1 MLIRTEA
8 PADILVIDSL
18 LKQVFP
24 TDAEANLVMTLREN
38 GRLTLSLV
46 ACTDEG
52 EVVGH
57 VMFTPMTLNG
67 EENGWQGLAPLA
79 VKAEYQKQGIAA
91 SLVKEGL
98 TSLLEFG
105 YPACFVLGDPQYYQ
119 RFGFTA
125 ASEMG
130 FDCQWPVPEG
140 AFQAFAMAAGE
151 FDAKQG
157 RVKYAPE
164 FAAL

>member
-24 TDAEANLVMTLREN
+24 TDAEANLVMALREN

-52 EVVGH
+52 EVVGY
-57 VMFTPMTLNG
+57 VMFTPMHFNG

-79 VKAEYQKQGIAA
+79 VKADYRQQGIA
-91 SLVKEGL
+91 SNLINEGL
-98 TSLLEFG
+98 TTLLEFG
-105 YPACFVLGDPQYYQ
+105 YPACFVLGDPSFYQ
-119 RFGFTA
+119 RFGFSA
-125 ASEMG
+125 AKTLG
-130 FDCQWPVPEG
+130 FDSQWELPDG
-140 AFQAFAMAAGE
+140 AFQAVAMAEGVFAGQHGLVKYSPE
-151 FDAKQG
+151 FDA
-157 RVKYAPE
+157 V
-164 FAAL
+164 

>member
-24 TDAEANLVMTLREN
+24 TDAEANLVMALREN

-46 ACTDEG
+46 ACTDDG

-57 VMFTPMTLNG
+57 AMFTPMFFDG

-79 VKAEYQKQGIAA
+79 VKEAYQKQGIA
-91 SLVKEGL
+91 SQLVNEGL
-98 TSLLEFG
+98 ATLLEFG
-105 YPACFVLGDPQYYQ
+105 YPACFVLGDPRFYR
-119 RFGFTA
+119 RFGFSA
-125 ASEMG
+125 ANELG
-130 FDCQWPVPEG
+130 FESQWDVPEG
-140 AFQAFAMAAGE
+140 AFQAIAMAPGALSSL
-151 FDAKQG
+151 QG
-157 RVKYAPE
+157 VVKYCPE
-164 FAAL
+164 FEAV